1 MGFFSKVFRR
11 IKKAVKKVTKSVT
24 KVVKKVVK
32 SIAKVGKKIWKG
44 VKGVAKKISKLG
56 PLASIA
62 IGFIPGFQGLW
73 ASSGIWGAM
82 AKGAI
87 TGFITSGGKVKG
99 ALIGAVGGGIGY
111 GINAGIDSYKQG
123 VSTLG
128 DNATIS
134 EQITAGFKAVGNSTT
149 EGVMNMYKSAS
160 DVLSTGDFGKL
171 NYLDSTGQS
180 IYSRTL
186 LDDANAEVAYDK
198 AIGDIGPEIHER
210 ASQNYIN
217 NNPSE
222 FGKRMSPKVQK
233 RMMDM
238 SQQGGEAGAINQA
251 KAFGYNSDV
260 GKAFYKDYTSTIQG
274 TPGSVTYQRQMSEIY
289 DYADATNTGLE
300 QSRDLW
306 AQTGGANRSTSL
318 DWTGGGTEPY
328 TYTADGLRATRSS
341 GAGGTPTYISPQEA
355 TVEKGND
362 KSKKITDALDSLLRP
377 DASTAG
383 LPFST
388 GDDGDQY
395 DVTGGLKS
403 AGGTGGVSLNYAD
416 YYGGAQDPLTSA
428 TNANKQLQSLLA
440 QYASR

>member
-1 MGFFSKVFRR
+1 MGFFSGIFRG
-11 IKKAVKKVTKSVT
+11 IKKAVKGVT

-44 VKGVAKKISKLG
+44 VKGIAKKISKLG

-82 AKGAI
+82 AKGAL

-111 GINAGIDSYKQG
+111 GLNAGMNAYGKG
-123 VSTLG
+123 VDNLLAQ
-128 DNATIS
+128 DPNATIS
-134 EQITAGFKAVGNSTT
+134 QKITAGFKAVGNSTT

-171 NYLDSTGQS
+171 NYLDNTGQS

-210 ASQNYIN
+210 ASQNYVN

-238 SQQGGEAGAINQA
+238 SQQGGETGAISQA

-260 GKAFYKDYTSTIQG
+260 GKAFYKDYTSTLQG
-274 TPGSVTYQRQMSEIY
+274 TPGSATYQRQMSEIY

-306 AQTGGANRSTSL
+306 EQTGGANKSTSF
-318 DWTGGGTEPY
+318 DWSGGGTEPY
-328 TYTADGLRATRSS
+328 KYTADGLRATRSS

-355 TVEKGND
+355 TVEKESD
-362 KSKKITDALDSLLRP
+362 QSKNISDALSSLGGSGTP
-377 DASTAG
+377 PTV

-388 GDDGDQY
+388 GGDDQY
-395 DVTGGLKS
+395 DVSGGLKA

-416 YYGGAQDPLTSA
+416 YYGGMAKPVDVA
-428 TNANKQLQSLLA
+428 HAANLKLQSLLD

>member
-1 MGFFSKVFRR
+1 MGFFSGIFRG
-11 IKKAVKKVTKSVT
+11 IKKAVKGVT

-32 SIAKVGKKIWKG
+32 SISKVGKKIWKG
-44 VKGVAKKISKLG
+44 VKGIAKKISKLG

-111 GINAGIDSYKQG
+111 GLNAGINAYKQG

-128 DNATIS
+128 ENATIS
-134 EQITAGFKAVGNSTT
+134 EQITAGFKSVGNSTT

-210 ASQNYIN
+210 ASQNYVN

-222 FGKRMSPKVQK
+222 FGKRMSPTVQR

-238 SQQGGEAGAINQA
+238 SQQGGETGAISQA

-260 GKAFYKDYTSTIQG
+260 GKAFYKDYTSTLQG
-274 TPGSVTYQRQMSEIY
+274 TPGSATYQRQMSEIY

-306 AQTGGANRSTSL
+306 EQTGGANKSTSF
-318 DWTGGGTEPY
+318 DWSGGGTEPY
-328 TYTADGLRATRSS
+328 KYTADGLRATRSS

-355 TVEKGND
+355 TAEKESNQ
-362 KSKKITDALDSLLRP
+362 SKNISDAISSLAGSDTTP
-377 DASTAG
+377 VG

-388 GDDGDQY
+388 GDTGDQY
-395 DVTGGLKS
+395 DVAGGLKS
-403 AGGTGGVSLNYAD
+403 AGGTGGVGLNYAD

>member
-1 MGFFSKVFRR
+1 MGFFSGIFRG
-11 IKKAVKKVTKSVT
+11 IKKAVKGVT

-32 SIAKVGKKIWKG
+32 SISKVGKKIWKG
-44 VKGVAKKISKLG
+44 VKGIAKKISKLG

-111 GINAGIDSYKQG
+111 GLNAGINAYKQG

-128 DNATIS
+128 ENATIS
-134 EQITAGFKAVGNSTT
+134 EQITAGFKSVGNSTT

-210 ASQNYIN
+210 ASQNYVN

-222 FGKRMSPKVQK
+222 FGKRMSPTVQR

-238 SQQGGEAGAINQA
+238 SQQGGETGAISQA

-260 GKAFYKDYTSTIQG
+260 GKAFYKDYTSTLQG
-274 TPGSVTYQRQMSEIY
+274 TPGSATYQRQMSEIY

-306 AQTGGANRSTSL
+306 EQTGGANKSTSF
-318 DWTGGGTEPY
+318 DWSGGGTEPY
-328 TYTADGLRATRSS
+328 KYTADGLRATRSS

-355 TVEKGND
+355 TAEKESNQ
-362 KSKKITDALDSLLRP
+362 SKNISDAISSLAGSDTTP
-377 DASTAG
+377 VG

-388 GDDGDQY
+388 GDTGDQY
-395 DVTGGLKS
+395 DVAGGLKS
-403 AGGTGGVSLNYAD
+403 AGGTGGVGLNYAD
-416 YYGGAQDPLTSA
+416 YYGGMAKPVDVAHSA
-428 TNANKQLQSLLA
+428 NLKLQSLLA

>member
-1 MGFFSKVFRR
+1 MGFFSGIFKG
-11 IKKAVKKVTKSVT
+11 VKKVFKSVT

-32 SIAKVGKKIWKG
+32 SISKVGKKIWKG
-44 VKGVAKKISKLG
+44 VKGLTKKLGKLG
-56 PLASIA
+56 PLAAIA

-82 AKGAI
+82 AKGAL

-111 GINAGIDSYKQG
+111 GLNAGINAYKQG

-128 DNATIS
+128 ENATIS

-210 ASQNYIN
+210 ASQNYVN

-222 FGKRMSPKVQK
+222 FGKRMSPTVQK

-238 SQQGGEAGAINQA
+238 SKQGGETGAISQA

-260 GKAFYKDYTSTIQG
+260 GKAFYKDYTSTLQG
-274 TPGSVTYQRQMSEIY
+274 TPGSATYQRQMSEIY

-306 AQTGGANRSTSL
+306 AQTGGANKSTSF
-318 DWTGGGTEPY
+318 DWSGGGTEPY
-328 TYTADGLRATRSS
+328 KYTADGLRATRSS

-355 TVEKGND
+355 TVKKGSD
-362 KSKKITDALDSLLRP
+362 QSKNISNALSSLGGSGTTP
-377 DASTAG
+377 AG
-383 LPFST
+383 LLFST
-388 GDDGDQY
+388 EDTGDQY
-395 DVTGGLKS
+395 DVAGGLKS

>member
-1 MGFFSKVFRR
+1 M
-11 IKKAVKKVTKSVT
+11 
-24 KVVKKVVK
+24 
-32 SIAKVGKKIWKG
+32 
-44 VKGVAKKISKLG
+44 
-56 PLASIA
+56 
-62 IGFIPGFQGLW
+62 
-73 ASSGIWGAM
+73 
-82 AKGAI
+82 
-87 TGFITSGGKVKG
+87 
-99 ALIGAVGGGIGY
+99 
-111 GINAGIDSYKQG
+111 NAYKQG

-128 DNATIS
+128 ENATIS

-171 NYLDSTGQS
+171 NYLDNTGQS

-186 LDDANAEVAYDK
+186 LEDANAEVAYDK

-222 FGKRMSPKVQK
+222 FGKRMSPKVQQ
-233 RMMDM
+233 RMMKM
-238 SQQGGEAGAINQA
+238 SMEGGEAGAINQA

-260 GKAFYKDYTSTIQG
+260 GKEFYKNYTNDYRG
-274 TPGSVTYQRQMSEIY
+274 TPSKHLKTVLEEVY
-289 DYADATNTGLE
+289 DYSKAANSGLD
-300 QSRDLW
+300 QGRRLW
-306 AQTGGANRSTSL
+306 EQTGGYDQSTSF
-318 DWTGGGTEPY
+318 DWSGGGTEPY
-328 TYTADGLRATRSS
+328 KYTADGLRATRSS

-355 TVEKGND
+355 TVKKGSD
-362 KSKKITDALDSLLRP
+362 QSKNISNALSSLGGSGTTP
-377 DASTAG
+377 AG
-383 LPFST
+383 LLFST
-388 GDDGDQY
+388 EDTGDQY
-395 DVTGGLKS
+395 DVAGGLKS